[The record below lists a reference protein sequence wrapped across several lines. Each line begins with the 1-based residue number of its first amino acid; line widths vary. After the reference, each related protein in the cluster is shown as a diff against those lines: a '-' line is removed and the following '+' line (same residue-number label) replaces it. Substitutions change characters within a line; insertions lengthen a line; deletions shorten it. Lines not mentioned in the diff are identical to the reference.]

1 MCQEFIN
8 VVDISSP
15 FPYHAA
21 YRIGPDSTLV
31 RRELPPHIR
40 GGLLSLSDRDAAP
53 LNAGKLA
60 SALFRECAR
69 RNYGGILLDFEQSP
83 APDRQAL
90 AAALLRECGRWRKTL
105 VVPESYAPTVPGA
118 RILINTAL
126 SGGSLEARLREAAAR
141 YGPGYAALDAQRLAM
156 EFSLPEPSGEGRP
169 LTWEAL
175 RQLMAEEAPAVFFSG
190 DLCARY
196 FTYTRGGQTRFVLFD
211 DAETLAQKLRLGG
224 ALGYRTAF
232 LVYPEVADLLPEL
245 FRQKK

>member
-1 MCQEFIN
+1 
-8 VVDISSP
+8 
-15 FPYHAA
+15 
-21 YRIGPDSTLV
+21 
-31 RRELPPHIR
+31 
-40 GGLLSLSDRDAAP
+40 
-53 LNAGKLA
+53 
-60 SALFRECAR
+60 
-69 RNYGGILLDFEQSP
+69 
-83 APDRQAL
+83 
-90 AAALLRECGRWRKTL
+90 
-105 VVPESYAPTVPGA
+105 
-118 RILINTAL
+118 
-126 SGGSLEARLREAAAR
+126 
-141 YGPGYAALDAQRLAM
+141 M